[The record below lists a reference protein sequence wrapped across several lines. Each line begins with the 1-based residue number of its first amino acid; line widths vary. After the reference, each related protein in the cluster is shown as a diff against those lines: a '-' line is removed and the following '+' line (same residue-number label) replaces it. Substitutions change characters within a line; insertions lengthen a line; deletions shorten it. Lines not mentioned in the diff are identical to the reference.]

1 VISSCCE
8 PWCFAQTEFLK
19 PVNCGVAVELTG
31 YKQMVEQLEI
41 ERESLRESLHE
52 TTAVLDSAQVLL
64 TENMRLTKL
73 VGEVSLHFPC
83 KQG

>member
-1 VISSCCE
+1 M
-8 PWCFAQTEFLK
+8 
-19 PVNCGVAVELTG
+19 NCGVAVELTG

-73 VGEVSLHFPC
+73 VGEASLLFPC